1 MKTFENEVLTF
12 DPLSAK
18 SMKSMPEKLREWGQA
33 GFKVVSVVHASAEGR
48 AGSNIH
54 VFLTRENASG
64 EKEDAA

>member
-1 MKTFENEVLTF
+1 MKTYENEVMTF

-33 GFKVVSVVHASAEGR
+33 GFKVVSVVHANAEGR

-54 VFLTRENASG
+54 VFLTRESASG
-64 EKEDAA
+64 EEEDAA